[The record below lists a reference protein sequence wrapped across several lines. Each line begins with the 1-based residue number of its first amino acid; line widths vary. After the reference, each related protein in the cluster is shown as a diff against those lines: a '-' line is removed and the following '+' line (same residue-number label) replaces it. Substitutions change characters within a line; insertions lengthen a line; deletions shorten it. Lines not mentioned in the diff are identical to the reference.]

1 MVILVKNDYPIRIS
15 NHKVSA
21 ILTDFSARLEQVA
34 KNPSTFKQFGRGIE
48 RESLRYNESDQL
60 ALTPHPAG
68 LGSALT
74 NKWITTDFS
83 ESLLEFITPV
93 SHNVDTLLNQLTDI
107 HHFSMTKMGNEKL
120 WPMSMPCFVS
130 SEDSIPLANYGSSN
144 VGRMKNLYRKG
155 LKRRYGSLMQIIS
168 GVHFNFSFPESFW
181 DSLYGKQ
188 DEEQRSASK
197 SEGYFHLIRNYYRY
211 GWIIPYLFGASP
223 ALCPSFVKGRDTGL
237 DFQTVG
243 KTLYLPYATALRLS
257 DLGYTNSAQ
266 SDLDITFNSLEEYLL
281 GLHDAMHK
289 PSDKF
294 AQLGVKVDGE
304 HLQLNSNVLQIENEL
319 YAPIRPKRVA
329 EDGEKPSEALKRAGV
344 EYIEVRSLDVNPYSA
359 VGVSKQQV
367 LFLDLFVA
375 WCALKESAPMKKADI
390 GCWRKNWN
398 TIILEGRKP
407 GLEFKLCSD
416 QEKKSMQYWG
426 HSMFSQLRKIA
437 IEMDKAQGDTQ
448 YQNVC
453 DELSEWIDDPEKT
466 ISGQL
471 LSEIKA
477 AGGIGT
483 VGARLGEQYRIDL
496 LNHSYQVYK
505 QSIMEQEVQRSK
517 QAQAEIE
524 ASETVSFDDFLSDY
538 FSYLR

>member
-1 MVILVKNDYPIRIS
+1 MTILLGSQITQ
-15 NHKVSA
+15 VSA
-21 ILTDFSARLEQVA
+21 ILTDFSARLQQVA
-34 KNPSTFKQFGRGIE
+34 NNPKTFKQFGRGIE
-48 RESLRYNESDQL
+48 REALRYDSNDQL

-107 HHFSMTKMGNEKL
+107 HHFSMTKMRTEKL

-130 SEDSIPLANYGSSN
+130 SDDSIPLAEYGSSN
-144 VGRMKNLYRKG
+144 SGRMKNLYRKG
-155 LKRRYGSLMQIIS
+155 LNQRYGSLMQIIS

-181 DSLYGKQ
+181 DSLYGQQNQ
-188 DEEQRSASK
+188 DQRVDSK

-223 ALCPSFVKGRDTGL
+223 ALCSSFVKGRDTGI
-237 DFQTVG
+237 DFDTIG
-243 KTLYLPYATALRLS
+243 KTLYLPHATALRLS

-266 SDLDITFNSLEEYLL
+266 GDLNITFNSLEDYLL

-294 AQLGVKVDGE
+294 SKLGVKVDGE
-304 HLQLNSNVLQIENEL
+304 HRQLNSNVLQIENEL

-329 EDGEKPSEALKRAGV
+329 EDGEKPSCALKRAGV
-344 EYIEVRSLDVNPYSA
+344 EYIEVRSLDVNPFSPI
-359 VGVSKQQV
+359 GVSKQQV

-375 WCALKESAPMKKADI
+375 WCALKESAPMKKEDI
-390 GCWRKNWN
+390 ACWRSNWT

-407 GLEFKLCSD
+407 DLAFKLCSG
-416 QEKKSMQYWG
+416 QESKPMQVWG
-426 HSMFSQLRKIA
+426 HEIFSQLRDIA
-437 IEMDKAQGDTQ
+437 IEMDKAHGNTQ
-448 YQNVC
+448 YQDVC

-471 LSEIKA
+471 LAEIKS
-477 AGGIGT
+477 AGGIGKFGT
-483 VGARLGEQYRIDL
+483 RLGEQYRLDL
-496 LNHSYQVYK
+496 LNHEYKVYK
-505 QSIMEQEVQRSK
+505 QSMMENEAQRSK
-517 QAQAEIE
+517 LAQAEIE
-524 ASETVSFDDFLSDY
+524 AADTLSFDDFLAEY